1 MRKNRGSTSMKII
14 DDALRGMGISLKVR
28 DNALRDIGIS
38 LWRTD
43 SQTIVPDII
52 GP

>member
-1 MRKNRGSTSMKII
+1 MKII